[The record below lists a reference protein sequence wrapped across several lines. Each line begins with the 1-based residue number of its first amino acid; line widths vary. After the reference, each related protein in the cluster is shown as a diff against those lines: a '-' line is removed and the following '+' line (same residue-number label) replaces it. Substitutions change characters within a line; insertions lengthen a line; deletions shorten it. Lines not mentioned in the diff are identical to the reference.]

1 MAMKRIQLAALALV
15 TVMGATSAH
24 AQPQLQRFGFKP
36 AKAPVIE
43 VIQNGRDNGAAIA
56 QHGRDSAARIIQ
68 EGLANTGMINQSG
81 NNNDAT
87 IRQLGRGNDAS
98 VMQTGD
104 NNTACV
110 VQIGKNL
117 STDVTQTGNQS
128 QGVIQTKKGSYNI
141 PGQLCSLDPSS
152 RGYWQRL
159 GFKGY

>member
-1 MAMKRIQLAALALV
+1 MKRVQFAALALI
-15 TVMGATSAH
+15 MAIGSASAT
-24 AQPQLQRFGFKP
+24 AQPQLARFGFKP
-36 AKAPVIE
+36 RKAPAVEI
-43 VIQNGRDNGAAIA
+43 VQSGRDNGAAIA
-56 QHGRDSAARIIQ
+56 QKGRDSAARIIQ
-68 EGLANTGMINQSG
+68 EGLANTGIINQTG

-87 IRQLGRGNDAS
+87 IRQLGRGNDVS
-98 VMQTGD
+98 VTQTGD
-104 NNTACV
+104 NNNACV

-117 STDVTQTGNQS
+117 STDVTQTGNQN